1 MGVAGRRRPVAQ
13 PGGLTFGFALHL
25 VLYSSTRICGSV
37 ADQNDRSLH
46 TSADYSGTYG
56 HHSVQ
61 REYVRQCHDSVI
73 QSHTHPTHAGPHY
86 RACRRPPTYFTHD
99 ESSIVLYHTRGRR
112 RPVQTLPPP
121 VVSFM
126 ARAKGVCRRRGGETA
141 TPSPPKKKAHNYAKK
156 NQTEFSTSHIWD
168 EKSRSFPAQF

>member
-46 TSADYSGTYG
+46 TSADYSGSYG

-99 ESSIVLYHTRGRR
+99 ESSIVLYHTRQTTPSTGATTTSSILHGSGQGRMQTAGGGE
-112 RPVQTLPPP
+112 RPRLPPP
-121 VVSFM
+121 Q
-126 ARAKGVCRRRGGETA
+126 
-141 TPSPPKKKAHNYAKK
+141 KKHTTMQK

>member
-1 MGVAGRRRPVAQ
+1 MGVAGRRRPAAQ

-25 VLYSSTRICGSV
+25 VLYSSRGICGSV

-46 TSADYSGTYG
+46 TSADYSGSYG

-99 ESSIVLYHTRGRR
+99 ESSIVLYHTRQTTPSTGATTTSSILHGSGQGRM
-112 RPVQTLPPP
+112 QT
-121 VVSFM
+121 
-126 ARAKGVCRRRGGETA
+126 AGGGETA
-141 TPSPPKKKAHNYAKK
+141 TPSPPPKKAHNYAKK
-156 NQTEFSTSHIWD
+156 SN
-168 EKSRSFPAQF
+168 RVLYFPHLG